1 MVTLALGFSIGT
13 AFANEEGHVPL
24 AFRVRPLE
32 FISAS
37 LTRSSPF
44 SRHSRQLAM
53 SVLCHSVSVNPGHK
67 CSLR

>member
-1 MVTLALGFSIGT
+1 MVTLALDFSIDT

-44 SRHSRQLAM
+44 SRHSRQLAI
-53 SVLCHSVSVNPGHK
+53 SVLCHSV
-67 CSLR
+67 C